1 MELSKEREIN
11 SKELTDPIQINRSR
25 AQSNRQLLESAI
37 NKAFKE
43 DKRLDTFVNN
53 LIKEAEERHNI
64 TAYQEV
70 LNRFAGKV
78 KEQIDFNVNIRDL
91 RPQQEE
97 IEALN
102 NRFKAIDVPYTI
114 KEDDNKT
121 PPEPFNEEQNP
132 VYIEDTAAMGHNA
145 SNGQQGQA
153 EDAVIIETIAADIK
167 PVEKTD
173 TFPGDCQAFQ
183 AVDQDMQEHI
193 KARTLDIIEQASE
206 PDIYRSKPH
215 IINRNKSR

>member
-1 MELSKEREIN
+1 VTLQEERIIN
-11 SKELTDPIQINRSR
+11 SKELTDNTKIMQSRS
-25 AQSNRQLLESAI
+25 QSNRQLLESAI

-121 PPEPFNEEQNP
+121 PPELFNEEQNT
-132 VYIEDTAAMGHNA
+132 VYIEDSIVTGHNA
-145 SNGQQGQA
+145 SYEQQNS
-153 EDAVIIETIAADIK
+153 DIIETIQEPEAADIE

-183 AVDQDMQEHI
+183 AVDQQVISNITAD
-193 KARTLDIIEQASE
+193 TLDIIEQASE
-206 PDIYRSKPH
+206 PDIYSTKPH
-215 IINRNKSR
+215 IIHHNKSI